1 MGGSSSSS
9 SSSSNQTHQEDN
21 RVAVEAGGIGIGANA
36 QVTTQVTDFG
46 VLGEAGETL
55 RAGLSEA
62 AKVVL
67 DTNERLAG
75 IVESNTGILKEQ
87 AESDAKE
94 ISQLV
99 IKIMGGF
106 AIISAILIFWKGKR

>member
-9 SSSSNQTHQEDN
+9 SSSSSSTHQEDN

-46 VLGEAGETL
+46 VLGEAGDTL
-55 RAGLSEA
+55 RAGLTEA
-62 AKVVL
+62 ARVVL

-75 IVESNTGILKEQ
+75 IVEGNNEVLKEQ

-106 AIISAILIFWKGKR
+106 AIISAILIFWRPKK